1 MFVGTHLA
9 ILVHLHFV
17 LAMFSTDTRPDST
30 PQPWPSLKLGHGKLD
45 DHRAFP
51 HAFVRSALFSSRK
64 FSGEAVRA
72 TATENSP
79 ILLASLSNYRLVQY
93 GGERLDQGD
102 CEVFVWLV
110 SRAYQRGLAGKTE
123 ARIFFTRE
131 EAAAELGRQRGT
143 KNFRLFHESLM
154 RLYKADIAYTTPHA
168 DGRTRLISS
177 MEKIAPGGKNK
188 YDYEIIISGKVG
200 DFFRESDFRIIKN
213 DERAKLKDYLSKWL
227 HAFYSSHS
235 KPFNNYSCDRIKKL
249 ADRVDTPD
257 HIWYKKLAA
266 SLTHLKTVT
275 GWWECEIVR
284 DADKPPSILVT
295 KGERRFPKRKKA
307 GDEQSGEMGAEA

>member
-1 MFVGTHLA
+1 ML
-9 ILVHLHFV
+9 
-17 LAMFSTDTRPDST
+17 STDTPPDST
-30 PQPWPSLKLGHGKLD
+30 PQTWPSLKLAHGKLD

-51 HAFVRSALFSSRK
+51 HAFVRSAVFSSRK

-72 TATENSP
+72 TATESAP

-143 KNFRLFHESLM
+143 KNFRLFQESLM

-177 MEKIAPGGKNK
+177 IEKMAPGGKNK

-200 DFFRESDFRIIKN
+200 DFFRERDFRIIKN
-213 DERAKLKDYLSKWL
+213 DVRANLKDYLSRWL

-235 KPFNNYSCDRIKKL
+235 KPFKNYRCDRIKRL
-249 ADRVDTPD
+249 ADRQDTPE
-257 HIWYKKLAA
+257 HIWRKKLEE
-266 SLTHLKTVT
+266 SLKHLKEKT
-275 GWWECEIVR
+275 GWWQCEIVQE
-284 DADKPPSILVT
+284 DGKPPEISIV
-295 KGERRFPKRKKA
+295 KGERQFPKRKNTDREQMDEAGAKA
-307 GDEQSGEMGAEA
+307 

>member
-1 MFVGTHLA
+1 
-9 ILVHLHFV
+9 
-17 LAMFSTDTRPDST
+17 MFSTDTPPDST
-30 PQPWPSLKLGHGKLD
+30 PQPWPSLKLAHGKLD

-51 HAFVRSALFSSRK
+51 HSFVRSALFSSRK

-72 TATENSP
+72 TATESDP

-110 SRAYQRGLAGKTE
+110 SRAYQRGLTGKTE
-123 ARIFFTRE
+123 ARIFFSRE

-143 KNFRLFHESLM
+143 KNFRLFQESLM

-177 MEKIAPGGKNK
+177 IEKMPPGSKNN
-188 YDYEIIISGKVG
+188 YDYEVNISGKVG

-249 ADRVDTPD
+249 ADRWDTPE
-257 HIWYKKLAA
+257 HIWYKKLTA
-266 SLTHLKTVT
+266 SLAHLQAAT
-275 GWWECEIVR
+275 GWWECKIVR
-284 DADKPPSILVT
+284 ENDKPPSISVV
-295 KGERRFPKRKKA
+295 KGERRFPKRKKT
-307 GDEQSGEMGAEA
+307 GNEQTDSAKAED